1 MKHTA
6 LLRNLGVGASLWA
19 GFMLVGCAETL
30 DTHGTVVPPSALAK
44 IVPGQ
49 TTQAEVQQILG
60 TPSATGTLNE
70 ARWYYVTSVV
80 GKKAFNPHNLKSR
93 RVLVLDFDP
102 SSTVVKSLTQRTEAD
117 GKYIDPNRAATST
130 EGQTMGFVEQM
141 FGNLGIK

>member
-1 MKHTA
+1 MNHTA
-6 LLRNLGVGASLWA
+6 LLRKLGVGASLSI
-19 GFMLVGCAETL
+19 GLMLLGCAETL

-49 TTQAEVQQILG
+49 TTQDEVRQLLG

-80 GKKAFNPHNLKSR
+80 GKKAFNPYDLKNR

-130 EGQTMGFVEQM
+130 AGQTMGFMEQM